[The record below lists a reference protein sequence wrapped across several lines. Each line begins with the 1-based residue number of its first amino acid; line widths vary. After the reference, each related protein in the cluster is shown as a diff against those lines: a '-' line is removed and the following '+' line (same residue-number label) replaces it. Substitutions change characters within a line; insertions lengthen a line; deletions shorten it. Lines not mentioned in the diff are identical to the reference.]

1 MKLFFPLLVLTY
13 SLFSQAELS
22 SPFFLSQGGSGGA
35 SLKEDFSYL
44 INPATMGFQKKTKGA
59 LTYSFK
65 STNFTPKK
73 QTALLSFLDLKTKM
87 PLAITYQRTWT
98 DSFKK
103 SEADTMFV
111 SSGFRVT
118 PYLSI
123 GLTIEKE
130 LKNSS
135 WNGGIGSILKF
146 GNQTS
151 MALFLNQI
159 LKKENKNQRALSLAF
174 YHYWKPF
181 FSTQLDITK
190 TAHRKWIFRGGL
202 ESFFQNFFSIR
213 LGGAW
218 FQKTQ
223 RGLISGGLAFHS
235 PKLRL
240 EYSIEIERDEKQFQH
255 AIVLILQI

>member
-1 MKLFFPLLVLTY
+1 MKLFFPLLIFVCPF
-13 SLFSQAELS
+13 FSQAELS
-22 SPFFLSQGGSGGA
+22 SPVLLSQGGAGGA

-59 LTYSFK
+59 LAYSFK
-65 STNFTPKK
+65 SNNLKPNK
-73 QTALLSFLDLKTKM
+73 QLALFSFLDLKTKV

-103 SEADTMFV
+103 SETNKMLF
-111 SSGFRVT
+111 SSGFRVA

-123 GLTIEKE
+123 GLTVEKE
-130 LKNSS
+130 LKKSS
-135 WNGGIGSILKF
+135 WNGGLGSVFKF

-202 ESFFQNFFSIR
+202 ESFFQKFLSVR
-213 LGGAW
+213 LGGTW
-218 FQKTQ
+218 LQKTQ

-240 EYSIEIERDEKQFQH
+240 EYGIEKDEKQYQH
-255 AIVLILQI
+255 AVLLILQI